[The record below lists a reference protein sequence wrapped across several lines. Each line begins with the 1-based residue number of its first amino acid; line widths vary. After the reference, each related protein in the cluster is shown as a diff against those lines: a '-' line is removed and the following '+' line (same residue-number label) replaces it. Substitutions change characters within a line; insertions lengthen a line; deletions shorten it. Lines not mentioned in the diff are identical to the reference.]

1 MLLKRDE
8 LEAIRDG
15 RLTSVHRVWRRPTV
29 KAGGTLN
36 TRIGQLAID
45 AVTPVDL
52 PSLPE
57 AVQAP
62 LAGREGQAYRI
73 DLHLAGP
80 DPRVALREDADLTA
94 EDIAAIRAKLARLDG
109 ASARGPWTMDAL
121 SRIARQPGVVAK
133 QLAAEAGV
141 ERDRFKTDIRKLKAM
156 GLTVSLEVGYRL
168 SPRGA
173 AFLAA
178 SLSGNED

>member
-8 LEAIRDG
+8 LEAIREG
-15 RLTSVHRVWRRPTV
+15 RLTSVHRIWRRPTV

-45 AVTPVDL
+45 AVTTVDL
-52 PSLPE
+52 ASLPD
-57 AVQAP
+57 AVQAQ
-62 LAGREGQAYRI
+62 LAGRDGQAYRI

-80 DPRVALREDADLTA
+80 DPRIALREDADLTSA
-94 EDIAAIRAKLARLDG
+94 DIAGIRTKLARLDK

-121 SRIARQPGVVAK
+121 TRIAEQPGVVAK
-133 QLAAEAGV
+133 SLAAEAGV

-156 GLTVSLEVGYRL
+156 GLTISLEIGYRL
-168 SPRGA
+168 SPRGK

-178 SLSGNED
+178 SLPRDET

>member
-52 PSLPE
+52 
-57 AVQAP
+57 
-62 LAGREGQAYRI
+62 
-73 DLHLAGP
+73 
-80 DPRVALREDADLTA
+80 
-94 EDIAAIRAKLARLDG
+94 
-109 ASARGPWTMDAL
+109 ASL

-133 QLAAEAGV
+133 QLAAEAGI